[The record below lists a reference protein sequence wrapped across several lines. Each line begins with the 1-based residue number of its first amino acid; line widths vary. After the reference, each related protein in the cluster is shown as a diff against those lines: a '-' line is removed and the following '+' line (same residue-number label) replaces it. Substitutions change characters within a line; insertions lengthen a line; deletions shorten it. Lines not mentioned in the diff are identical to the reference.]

1 MILRRNLLVLGTAAA
16 VMLRTKPG
24 ASIIQDG
31 ATAIGPAA
39 SGSFIN
45 VDFIN
50 RTSKVIARELFGVST
65 ATMLDFNFALCNNT
79 SFQIASRSL
88 NVPLLRFN
96 CNSGSSG
103 GNVWANLFANGPR
116 GRPDWSVIAPLINN
130 LWKIVDLTKCKIIMG
145 FGGTSGAATDT
156 NGWSVTDFAHA
167 LTVVVNHMRTT
178 PGGDGKPINP
188 KYWEIMNEPGISAA
202 TYNSYFNACADAVHA
217 IDPTYVVT
225 GPCSPNDA
233 GRVGSLIAATNAT
246 RLGLPNWHVYLHCPG
261 IDPVPSNLQ
270 IARAL
275 TGGAGTDPVG
285 FANGINSLS
294 SGNFTA
300 NLPWFCGEYNIGL
313 RPFRYQRTGAE
324 HPRRLFCRVLVD
336 EDGGDGQSGDVGWDL
351 GIRQFRRLGDN
362 VRPQLCHRSAGLFP
376 VASLHGDAGYY
387 GRFSGCFRFW
397 LGDLV
402 NRRRLAFGHV
412 DREPHDDDQI
422 GAGGPWSLADQH
434 YGEWHHP
441 SLGDQRRK
449 SQRRCVSRYGDR
461 WHDRTYFAPRPV
473 SRDPVPV
480 TRRGSR
486 SKPLAPIAL
495 DGRKLKRR
503 SRLLAGLSRLVR
515 HTVLHHARVGSVMR
529 RIVPVVLWPCCNSTS
544 NTMPPQLRTSSAPT
558 TSSIR

>member
-300 NLPWFCGEYNIGL
+300 NLPWFCGEYNIGCGPSDTNGREQNIL
-313 RPFRYQRTGAE
+313 GACFAASWLMKMAATANPVMWAGIWEYGNSGGWGTMSGRNFVIDPQGYFLSQACMAMPGTMVASADVSGFGLETWSTVDGSHLATLIVNPTTTIRSGPVALGHWPINTTGNGTIHLWVISAAN
-324 HPRRLFCRVLVD
+324 PKGVVSTVTVTAGMTASISLP
-336 EDGGDGQSGDVGWDL
+336 GQS
-351 GIRQFRRLGDN
+351 
-362 VRPQLCHRSAGLFP
+362 
-376 VASLHGDAGYY
+376 VAILY
-387 GRFSGCFRFW
+387 
-397 LGDLV
+397 
-402 NRRRLAFGHV
+402 
-412 DREPHDDDQI
+412 P
-422 GAGGPWSLADQH
+422 
-434 YGEWHHP
+434 
-441 SLGDQRRK
+441 
-449 SQRRCVSRYGDR
+449 
-461 WHDRTYFAPRPV
+461 
-473 SRDPVPV
+473 
-480 TRRGSR
+480 
-486 SKPLAPIAL
+486 
-495 DGRKLKRR
+495 
-503 SRLLAGLSRLVR
+503 
-515 HTVLHHARVGSVMR
+515 
-529 RIVPVVLWPCCNSTS
+529 
-544 NTMPPQLRTSSAPT
+544 
-558 TSSIR
+558 